1 MRPEKKRDYRQQR
14 LAFAN
19 QALWERLPEL
29 HRLRCRDL
37 IVELLRTVVL
47 VRREPRRGHE
57 RED

>member
-19 QALWERLPEL
+19 QALWERLPEP
-29 HRLRCRDL
+29 HRIRCREL
-37 IVELLRTVVL
+37 IVELLRAIIL
-47 VRREPRRGHE
+47 VHREPRRENE

>member
-29 HRLRCRDL
+29 HRVRCRDL
-37 IVELLRTVVL
+37 IVELLRAVVL
-47 VRREPRRGHE
+47 VRRAPRREHE

>member
-29 HRLRCRDL
+29 HRVRCCEL
-37 IVELLRTVVL
+37 MVELLRGVIFVD
-47 VRREPRRGHE
+47 REPGREHE